1 MKITIAQGAF
11 FPVPPLMGGAVE
23 KIWFALG
30 AEFARRGHEVVHIS
44 RRCGELPHEE
54 TVNGVRHLRVPGAD
68 APQSLLALKGL
79 DLLYSL
85 RVLPVLPEAD
95 ILVTHTFFLPILAR
109 RKRWGKLYVHA
120 ARYPKG
126 QMRFYGHAAR
136 IQTVSGPI
144 RKAIVR
150 EVPHL
155 ASKVISIPN
164 PLPGEVASVPPQP
177 RPAGAE
183 KRLLYV
189 GRVHPEKGI
198 GLLLDAFALLPAS
211 LRAGWKLVVVG
222 PAEARYGGGGGDY
235 LAELKKRAGSLP
247 VEWTGPV
254 FDPERLHAHYRE
266 ASLFVY
272 PSLAEKGETFGLAPL
287 EAMAQGCPALVSA
300 LDCFGDFIENGVNG
314 WVFDHRAAAPAQTLA
329 SRLGELMEPPELLA
343 QAAPR
348 AWATAERFS
357 LERVAG
363 MYLDDFQTLLG

>member
-44 RRCGELPHEE
+44 RLCRDLPREE
-54 TVNGVRHLRVPGAD
+54 VIGGVRHMRVPGAD
-68 APQSLLALKGL
+68 SPQSLLALKGL

-109 RKRWGKLYVHA
+109 RARRGKLYVHA

-126 QMRFYGHAAR
+126 QMRFYSHAAR
-136 IQTVSGPI
+136 IQTVSSPI
-144 RKAIVR
+144 REAIIR

-155 ASKVISIPN
+155 APKVISIPN
-164 PLPGEVASVPPQP
+164 PLPGEVASGAP
-177 RPAGAE
+177 RPLPEGSE

-198 GLLLDAFALLPAS
+198 DLLLEAFALIPETE
-211 LRAGWKLVVVG
+211 RVGWKLVVVG
-222 PAEARYGGGGGDY
+222 PAEARYGGGGSDY
-235 LAELKKRAGSLP
+235 LAGLQRRGNGLP
-247 VEWTGPV
+247 VEWVGPV
-254 FDPERLHAHYRE
+254 FDPERLHAYYRE

-287 EAMAQGCPALVSA
+287 EAMAQGCPVLVSA

-314 WVFDHRAAAPAQTLA
+314 WVFDHRSATPARTLA
-329 SRLGELMEPPELLA
+329 ARLGELMTIPGLLA

-348 AWATAERFS
+348 AWETSARFS
-357 LERVAG
+357 VERVAG
-363 MYLDDFQTLLG
+363 MYLDDFQSLLD